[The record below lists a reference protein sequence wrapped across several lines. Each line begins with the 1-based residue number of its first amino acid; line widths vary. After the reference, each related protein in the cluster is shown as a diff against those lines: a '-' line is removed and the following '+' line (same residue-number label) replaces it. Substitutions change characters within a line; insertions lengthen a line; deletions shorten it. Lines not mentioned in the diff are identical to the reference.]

1 MLVRALMLPKE
12 ELVIADIDESLET
25 ALRKIEER
33 NFLSIPVVDGKKFL
47 GFISKEK
54 IYEEYFQI
62 GGDRQEY
69 LKSAR
74 VRKVIRTAIPSLRP
88 QDEVEKAAHTLEN
101 YGVPFLAVINDND
114 EFEGIITHYA
124 IFREFANA
132 LGIDRGSKISVIA
145 YDIPGQVSKLS
156 EVITKNGGDILS
168 FVVLDPKTK
177 TEVKEIVVRV
187 KAEKFTEIVNA
198 VKAAG
203 FRVQ

>member
-12 ELVIADIDESLET
+12 ELITAEIDDSLEM
-25 ALRKIEER
+25 ALNKIEER
-33 NFLSIPVVDGKKFL
+33 NFLSIPVIEGKKFL
-47 GFISKEK
+47 GYISKEK
-54 IYEEYFQI
+54 IYEEYFII

-69 LKSAR
+69 LKSTR
-74 VRKVIRTAIPSLRP
+74 VRKIIRTAIPSLKP
-88 QDEVEKAAHTLEN
+88 QDEVEKAAHALEN

-132 LGIDRGSKISVIA
+132 LGMDRGSKISVIA
-145 YDIPGQVSKLS
+145 YDIPGQLSKLS
-156 EVITKNGGDILS
+156 DIITKNGGDILS

-187 KAEKFTEIVNA
+187 KAERFTEIVNA